1 MFQVSDSIAVLLGWT
16 TIGVI
21 SLFAI
26 NFSRGKKFLRW
37 IVWEASGLRFIWE
50 KSFPPL
56 TIQTKPPSTI
66 IFWLLGAYLVLFG
79 WASLKY
85 ELTVAKIEKR
95 ANIVFLQLSS
105 PAYKK
110 ALGRIPRLQ
119 HLPCPVLPQV
129 LNPATVYDALTGTS
143 KYFQMV
149 DLLIETIEDWK
160 QSLDTVEL
168 QGAYLP
174 HARLWEADLQEAN
187 LKNANLRHAQMWDAN
202 LQDAVAWDT
211 DFENAN
217 LKDADLRGAD
227 LRGANLK
234 NANLENANLENADLR
249 NTCLIKANLKNA
261 NLNRADLREASLHQA
276 DLAGALLKDT
286 RLWNADL
293 RQANLQGATYLQPEN
308 LATVQDLYQAQLDIK
323 IKAQM
328 QQRAPHLF
336 QDTHR

>member
-1 MFQVSDSIAVLLGWT
+1 MFQVLDSIAVLLGWI

-26 NFSRGKKFLRW
+26 NFNRGKKILQW

-50 KSFPPL
+50 KSFPPS
-56 TIQTKPPSTI
+56 TIPARPPATI
-66 IFWLLGAYLVLFG
+66 IFWLLGVYLALFG

-105 PAYKK
+105 PAYKR
-110 ALGRIPRLQ
+110 ALGRIPEIQ
-119 HLPCPVLPQV
+119 HLPCPALPQV
-129 LNPATVYDALTGTS
+129 LKPATVYHSLTGRST
-143 KYFQMV
+143 YFQMV
-149 DLLIETIEDWK
+149 DLLKETIEDWK
-160 QSLDTVEL
+160 RSLDTVEL
-168 QGAYLP
+168 QRAYLP

-202 LQDAVAWDT
+202 LQDAVAWDA
-211 DFENAN
+211 DFENTN

-227 LRGANLK
+227 LRGANLE
-234 NANLENANLENADLR
+234 NANLENTNLENADLR
-249 NTCLIKANLKNA
+249 NTSLIKANLKNA
-261 NLNRADLREASLHQA
+261 NLKNADLREANLRQA
-276 DLAGALLKDT
+276 NLSGAVLKDS

-308 LATVQDLYQAQLDIK
+308 LAMAQDLYQAQLDIK
-323 IKAQM
+323 IKIQV
-328 QQRAPHLF
+328 QKQSPHLF
-336 QDTHR
+336 RETHR